1 MFKPYEITAHATFE
15 ELNLTKG
22 EVLEWIKENFEE
34 LQENYPHLEET
45 SGYMIDANDG
55 RFACY
60 KNNDRGQEE
69 WRLEC
74 LGDGTTLSIC
84 AVAELIDLDSSRVAM
99 VEKAVLRKLQEETT
113 VLPENENYW
122 IRELIPENKERF
134 CVGPDNWWMTN
145 IELVSSYTGL
155 GMWGYNHIDPWLAA
169 NPGKEPIDFPA
180 IKLKGGKVIPKEH
193 PEWFNETFHRV
204 IQRHR
209 ERQPELIKVDQE
221 IHETESRLRYLRK
234 RRRDLF

>member
-15 ELNLTKG
+15 ELNLTK
-22 EVLEWIKENFEE
+22 EAVLGWIKENFEE
-34 LQENYPHLEET
+34 LQEDASPAKET
-45 SGYMIDANDG
+45 SGYMVDNNTG
-55 RFACY
+55 RFVCY
-60 KNNDRGQEE
+60 KINERGQEE
-69 WRLEC
+69 WRLVC
-74 LGDGTTLSIC
+74 TGDGTTLSIC

-134 CVGPDNWWMTN
+134 CVGPDNWWMSN

-155 GMWGYNHIDPWLAA
+155 GIWGYRHLEPWLAA
-169 NPGKEPIDFPA
+169 NPGKEPIDFPV
-180 IKLKGGKVIPKEH
+180 IELNGGKIIPKEH
-193 PEWFNETFHRV
+193 PEWFNETFHHA
-204 IQRHR
+204 IERHL
-209 ERQPELIKVDQE
+209 ERQPKLLEVDQE
-221 IHETESRLRYLRK
+221 IHETEGRLRYLQK